1 MLQVIS
7 RNLNKPLLV
16 LILGTVIL
24 CVSFGVRSSLGVYMK
39 PISLDL
45 GWGREVFAFAVAL
58 QSLVWGLSTPMMG
71 YLADRF
77 GPAKVVALGGILY
90 AGGLYIMSQAAT
102 PADATI
108 GIGVLTGFALSMTG
122 FPIILSV
129 IGRRFPPGKRT
140 LVLGIGSAGGSSGQ
154 LILVPF
160 GQWLINEQ
168 GWITSLVL
176 LALMAAIIV
185 PLAASLAG
193 GNQRA
198 DDDHSNQNFADA
210 MREAGRHGGYRLLI
224 FGYFVCGFQTMFI
237 GAHLPAYLSD
247 LGQSDWVGATALSLI
262 GGFNILGC
270 ILWGLAG
277 DRCPKK
283 YLLASLY
290 SLRALVMIGFILLPM
305 TTPVVILLS
314 AAMGLLWLGTV
325 PLTTGL
331 VVQIFGTQYMATL
344 VGFTFLG
351 HQIGSFLGIWL
362 GGYIFDATGSYDPIF
377 WGGVILGLLAT
388 LAHFPIN
395 DQPVARLAEEL
406 AQAA

>member
-1 MLQVIS
+1 VANRTIS
-7 RNLNKPLLV
+7 KPLLV

-39 PISLDL
+39 PISIDL
-45 GWGREVFAFAVAL
+45 GWAREVFAFAIAL
-58 QSLVWGLSTPMMG
+58 QSLIWGLSTPMMG

-77 GPAKVVALGGILY
+77 GPAKIVAIGAILY
-90 AGGLYIMSQAAT
+90 TIGLYVMSQATA

-129 IGRRFPPGKRT
+129 IARRFPPEKRT
-140 LVLGIGSAGGSSGQ
+140 LVMGIGSAGGSSGQ

-168 GWITSLVL
+168 GWVMSLML
-176 LALMAAIIV
+176 LAAMAAVIV

-193 GNQRA
+193 GNERA
-198 DDDHSNQNFADA
+198 ADDHSQQNFGEA
-210 MREAGRHGGYRLLI
+210 MKEAISHGGYRLLI

-237 GAHLPAYLSD
+237 GAHLPAFLSD
-247 LGQSDWVGATALSLI
+247 LGQSDWIGATALSLI
-262 GGFNILGC
+262 GGFNIVGC
-270 ILWGLAG
+270 ILWGMAG
-277 DRCPKK
+277 DRSSKK
-283 YLLASLY
+283 LLLAALY
-290 SLRALVMIGFILLPM
+290 SLRALVMLGFIMLPM
-305 TTPVVILLS
+305 TTFTVVVLS

-325 PLTTGL
+325 PLTTGI

-351 HQIGSFLGIWL
+351 HQIGSFLGIWM

-377 WGGVILGLLAT
+377 WGGIILGLLAT
-388 LAHFPIN
+388 LAHFPLN
-395 DQPVARLAEEL
+395 DLPVARLAEEA

>member
-1 MLQVIS
+1 MT
-7 RNLNKPLLV
+7 NLSINKPILV
-16 LILGTVIL
+16 LVLGTVIL

-39 PISLDL
+39 PISIDL

-58 QSLVWGLSTPMMG
+58 QSLLWGLSTPLMG
-71 YLADRF
+71 YLADRY
-77 GPAKVVALGGILY
+77 GPAKVVALGGVLY
-90 AGGLYIMSQAAT
+90 TSGLYIMSQASA
-102 PADATI
+102 PIDSTI

-129 IGRRFPPGKRT
+129 IGRRFPPHRRS
-140 LVLGIGSAGGSSGQ
+140 LVMGIGSAGGSSGQ
-154 LILVPF
+154 LVLVPF

-176 LALMAAIIV
+176 LALMAAVIV

-193 GNQRA
+193 GNERA
-198 DDDHSNQNFADA
+198 DDDYSTQNFMEA
-210 MREAGRHGGYRLLI
+210 MREAGGHGGYRLLI

-247 LGQSDWVGATALSLI
+247 LGQSDWVGAAALSLI
-262 GGFNILGC
+262 GGFNIIGC
-270 ILWGLAG
+270 ILWGLGG
-277 DRCPKK
+277 DRGSKK
-283 YLLASLY
+283 MLLASIY

-305 TTPVVILLS
+305 TTPVVVLLS

-331 VVQIFGTQYMATL
+331 VVQIFGTQFMATL

-351 HQIGSFLGIWL
+351 HQIGSFLGIWM
-362 GGYIFDATGSYDPIF
+362 GGYIFDNTGSYEPIF
-377 WGGVILGLLAT
+377 WGGIILGLLAT
-388 LAHFPIN
+388 LAHLPIN
-395 DQPVARLAEEL
+395 DRPVARLAVEAEA
-406 AQAA
+406 AQVSQ

>member
-1 MLQVIS
+1 VTG
-7 RNLNKPLLV
+7 RKLNKPLLV

-77 GPAKVVALGGILY
+77 GPAKIVALGGILY
-90 AGGLYIMSQAAT
+90 TGGLYIMSQAAT

-129 IGRRFPPGKRT
+129 IARRFPPGKRT

-160 GQWLINEQ
+160 GQWLINDQ

-176 LALMAAIIV
+176 FAFMAAIIV

-198 DDDHSNQNFADA
+198 DDDHSNQKFADA
-210 MREAGRHGGYRLLI
+210 MREAGKHSGYRLLI

-247 LGQSDWVGATALSLI
+247 LGQTDWIGATALSLI
-262 GGFNILGC
+262 GGFNIIGC

-277 DRCPKK
+277 DRGSKK

-290 SLRALVMIGFILLPM
+290 SLRALVMIGFIVLPM
-305 TTPVVILLS
+305 TTPLVILLS

-395 DQPVARLAEEL
+395 DEPVARLAEDL
-406 AQAA
+406 AQAT

>member
-1 MLQVIS
+1 VAS
-7 RNLNKPLLV
+7 RSINKPLLV
-16 LILGTVIL
+16 LILGTIIL

-39 PISLDL
+39 PISFDL
-45 GWGREVFAFAVAL
+45 GWGREIFAFAIAL
-58 QSLVWGLSTPMMG
+58 QSLIWGISTPLMG

-77 GPAKVVALGGILY
+77 GPAKVVAIGAILY
-90 AGGLYIMSQAAT
+90 ASGLYVMSQATA
-102 PADATI
+102 PIDATI

-168 GWITSLVL
+168 GWIMSMVL
-176 LALMAAIIV
+176 LAIMVAVIV

-193 GNQRA
+193 GNERA
-198 DDDHSNQNFADA
+198 DDDHSQQNFLDA
-210 MREAGRHGGYRLLI
+210 MREAGGHGGYRLLI

-247 LGQSDWVGATALSLI
+247 LGQSDWIGATALSLI
-262 GGFNILGC
+262 GGFNIIGC

-277 DRCPKK
+277 DRTSKK
-283 YLLASLY
+283 MLLASLY
-290 SLRALVMIGFILLPM
+290 SLRAVVMLGFILLPM
-305 TTPVVILLS
+305 STFTVVILS
-314 AAMGLLWLGTV
+314 AAMGMLWLGTV

-362 GGYIFDATGSYDPIF
+362 GGWVFDATGSYDPIF
-377 WGGVILGLLAT
+377 WGGIILGLLAT

-395 DQPVARLAEEL
+395 DKPVARLAEEAL
-406 AQAA
+406 QAARG

>member
-1 MLQVIS
+1 MIS
-7 RNLNKPLLV
+7 KPLLV

-39 PISLDL
+39 PISIDL
-45 GWGREVFAFAVAL
+45 GWAREVFAFAIAL
-58 QSLVWGLSTPMMG
+58 QSLIWGLSTPMMG

-77 GPAKVVALGGILY
+77 GPAKIVAIGAILY
-90 AGGLYIMSQAAT
+90 TIGLYVMSRAT
-102 PADATI
+102 APVDATI
-108 GIGVLTGFALSMTG
+108 GIGMLTGFALSMTG

-129 IGRRFPPGKRT
+129 IARRFPPEKRT
-140 LVLGIGSAGGSSGQ
+140 LVMGIGSAGGSSGQ

-168 GWITSLVL
+168 GWVMSLVL
-176 LALMAAIIV
+176 LAAIAAVIV

-193 GNQRA
+193 GNERA
-198 DDDHSNQNFADA
+198 ADDHSQQNFGEA
-210 MREAGRHGGYRLLI
+210 MKEAISHGGYRLLI

-237 GAHLPAYLSD
+237 GAHLPAFLSD
-247 LGQSDWVGATALSLI
+247 LGQSDWIGATALSLI
-262 GGFNILGC
+262 GGFNIVGC
-270 ILWGLAG
+270 ILWGMAG
-277 DRCPKK
+277 DRHSKK
-283 YLLASLY
+283 LLLAALY
-290 SLRALVMIGFILLPM
+290 SLRALVMLGFIMLPM
-305 TTPVVILLS
+305 TTFTVVVLS

-325 PLTTGL
+325 PLTTGV

-351 HQIGSFLGIWL
+351 HQIGSFLGIWM

-377 WGGVILGLLAT
+377 WGCVILGLLAT
-388 LAHFPIN
+388 LAHFPLN
-395 DQPVARLAEEL
+395 DRPVARLAEEA

>member
-1 MLQVIS
+1 MANRMIS
-7 RNLNKPLLV
+7 KPLLV

-39 PISLDL
+39 PISIDL
-45 GWGREVFAFAVAL
+45 GWAREVFAFAIAL
-58 QSLVWGLSTPMMG
+58 QSLIWGLSTPMMG

-77 GPAKVVALGGILY
+77 GPAKIVAIGAILY
-90 AGGLYIMSQAAT
+90 TIGLYVMSRAT
-102 PADATI
+102 APVDATI
-108 GIGVLTGFALSMTG
+108 GIGMLTGFALSMTG

-129 IGRRFPPGKRT
+129 IARRFPPEKRT
-140 LVLGIGSAGGSSGQ
+140 LVMGIGSAGGSSGQ

-168 GWITSLVL
+168 GWVMSLVL
-176 LALMAAIIV
+176 LAAIAAVIV

-193 GNQRA
+193 GNERA
-198 DDDHSNQNFADA
+198 ADDHSQQNFGEA
-210 MREAGRHGGYRLLI
+210 MKEAISHGGYRLLI

-237 GAHLPAYLSD
+237 GAHLPAFLSD
-247 LGQSDWVGATALSLI
+247 LGQSDWIGATALSLI
-262 GGFNILGC
+262 GGFNIVGC
-270 ILWGLAG
+270 ILWGMAG
-277 DRCPKK
+277 DRRSKK
-283 YLLASLY
+283 LLLAALY
-290 SLRALVMIGFILLPM
+290 SLRALVMLGFIMLPM
-305 TTPVVILLS
+305 TTFTVVILS

-325 PLTTGL
+325 PLTTGV

-351 HQIGSFLGIWL
+351 HQIGSFLGIWM

-377 WGGVILGLLAT
+377 WGGIILGLLAT
-388 LAHFPIN
+388 LAHFPLN
-395 DQPVARLAEEL
+395 DRPVARLAEEA

>member
-1 MLQVIS
+1 MIS
-7 RNLNKPLLV
+7 KPLLV

-39 PISLDL
+39 PISIDL
-45 GWGREVFAFAVAL
+45 GWAREVFAFAIAL
-58 QSLVWGLSTPMMG
+58 QSLIWGLSTPMMG

-77 GPAKVVALGGILY
+77 GPAKIVAIGAILY
-90 AGGLYIMSQAAT
+90 TIGLYVMSRAT
-102 PADATI
+102 APVDATI
-108 GIGVLTGFALSMTG
+108 GIGMLTGFALSMTG

-129 IGRRFPPGKRT
+129 IARRFPPEKRT
-140 LVLGIGSAGGSSGQ
+140 LVMGIGSAGGSSGQ

-168 GWITSLVL
+168 GWVMSLVL
-176 LALMAAIIV
+176 LAAIAAVIV

-193 GNQRA
+193 GNERA
-198 DDDHSNQNFADA
+198 ADDHSQQNFGEA
-210 MREAGRHGGYRLLI
+210 MKEAISHGGYRLLI

-237 GAHLPAYLSD
+237 GAHLPAFLSD
-247 LGQSDWVGATALSLI
+247 LGQSDWIGATALSLI
-262 GGFNILGC
+262 GGFNIVGC
-270 ILWGLAG
+270 ILWGMAG
-277 DRCPKK
+277 DRRSKK
-283 YLLASLY
+283 LLLAALY
-290 SLRALVMIGFILLPM
+290 SLRALVMLGFIMLPM
-305 TTPVVILLS
+305 TTFTVVVLS

-325 PLTTGL
+325 PLTTGV

-351 HQIGSFLGIWL
+351 HQIGSFLGIWM

-377 WGGVILGLLAT
+377 WGGIILGLLAT
-388 LAHFPIN
+388 LAHFPLN
-395 DQPVARLAEEL
+395 DRPVARLAEEA

>member
-1 MLQVIS
+1 MANRTIS
-7 RNLNKPLLV
+7 KPLLV

-39 PISLDL
+39 PISIDL
-45 GWGREVFAFAVAL
+45 GWAREVFAFAIAL
-58 QSLVWGLSTPMMG
+58 QSLIWGLSTPMMG

-77 GPAKVVALGGILY
+77 GPAKIVAIGAILY
-90 AGGLYIMSQAAT
+90 TIGLYVMSQATA

-129 IGRRFPPGKRT
+129 IARRFPPEKRT
-140 LVLGIGSAGGSSGQ
+140 LVMGIGSAGGSSGQ

-168 GWITSLVL
+168 GWVMSLML
-176 LALMAAIIV
+176 LAAMAAVIV

-193 GNQRA
+193 GNERA
-198 DDDHSNQNFADA
+198 ADDHSQQNFGEA
-210 MREAGRHGGYRLLI
+210 MKEAISHGGYRLLI

-237 GAHLPAYLSD
+237 GAHLPAFLSD
-247 LGQSDWVGATALSLI
+247 LGQSDWIGATALSLI
-262 GGFNILGC
+262 GGFNIVGC
-270 ILWGLAG
+270 ILWGMAG
-277 DRCPKK
+277 DRSSKK
-283 YLLASLY
+283 LLLAALY
-290 SLRALVMIGFILLPM
+290 SLRALVMLGFIMLPM
-305 TTPVVILLS
+305 TTFTVVVLS

-325 PLTTGL
+325 PLTTGI

-351 HQIGSFLGIWL
+351 HQIGSFLGIWM

-377 WGGVILGLLAT
+377 WGGIILGLLAT
-388 LAHFPIN
+388 LAHFPLN
-395 DQPVARLAEEL
+395 DLPVARLAEEA